1 MNFELDQ
8 DQQMLADSV
17 RRYLADN
24 YDFESRKK
32 IIASPEGFNERT
44 WAAFAETGLLG
55 LAFSEEHGG
64 FGGTAVGL
72 MSVMEA
78 MGEFLVVEPFLP
90 TVMAS
95 RLVAKL
101 GSAEQRDAVIPGVID
116 GSTKMA
122 LAHSEGP
129 ARFNIAYVGA
139 RAERNGP
146 GWTLS
151 GAKQVVYGGSVA
163 DRFVISA
170 RTSGDTFDSDGISL
184 FLVDANAPGLKR
196 TAYRTLDNQRA
207 VDLAFDGLELGADAL
222 LGTEGEGFAAL
233 EETIDFGI
241 AMLCAEA
248 AGAVRS
254 ANDDTL
260 EYIKT
265 RKQFGQPIGS
275 FQALQHRMVD
285 MFVTQEQLKSMQYL
299 VCSRVDTA
307 TDPRERSRIASAAKI
322 KTADSCRHISQES
335 VQLHGGMGMTEE
347 LKVSHTFR
355 RLTIIAQQL
364 GDADYHLQRF
374 AQLSS

>member
-32 IIASPEGFNERT
+32 IIASPEGCNEQT

-64 FGGTAVGL
+64 FGGTAVGM

-78 MGEFLVVEPFLP
+78 LGEFLVVEPFLP

-101 GSAEQRDAVIPGVID
+101 GSAEQRDAVIPGVI
-116 GSTKMA
+116 GGETKMA

-129 ARFNIAYVGA
+129 ARFNVAHVGA
-139 RAERNGP
+139 RAERRGN

-151 GAKQVVYGGSVA
+151 GEKQVVYGGSVA
-163 DRFVISA
+163 DRFVVSA
-170 RTSGDTFDSDGISL
+170 RTSGDTTGTEGISL
-184 FLVDANAPGLKR
+184 FLLDANAAGLKR
-196 TAYRTLDNQRA
+196 AAYRTLDNQRA
-207 VDLAFDGLELGADAL
+207 VDLVFDGLELGADAL
-222 LGTEGEGFAAL
+222 LGAEGDGFAAL
-233 EETIDFGI
+233 EEAIDFGI

-248 AGAVRS
+248 SGAVRS

-299 VCSRVDTA
+299 VCSRLDTT
-307 TDPRERSRIASAAKI
+307 TDARERSRIASAAKI
-322 KTADSCRHISQES
+322 KTADACRHISQES

>member
-32 IIASPEGFNERT
+32 IIASPDGSNEQT

-64 FGGTAVGL
+64 FGGTAVGM

-139 RAERNGP
+139 RAERSGS

-170 RTSGDTFDSDGISL
+170 RTSGDTSGTDGISL
-184 FLVDANAPGLKR
+184 FLVDANASGLKR

-207 VDLAFDGLELGADAL
+207 VDLVFDGLELGADAL
-222 LGTEGEGFAAL
+222 LGTEGGGFAAL

-285 MFVTQEQLKSMQYL
+285 MFATQEQLKSMQYL
-299 VCSRVDTA
+299 VCSRIDTA

-364 GDADYHLQRF
+364 GDSGYRLQLL

>member
-32 IIASPEGFNERT
+32 IIASPEGFNEQT

-64 FGGTAVGL
+64 FGGTAVGM

-78 MGEFLVVEPFLP
+78 LGEFLVVEPFLP

-116 GSTKMA
+116 GQTKMA

-139 RAERNGP
+139 RAERTGA

-151 GAKQVVYGGSVA
+151 GAKQVVCGGSVA

-170 RTSGDTFDSDGISL
+170 RTSGNTTGTDGISL

-207 VDLAFDGLELGADAL
+207 ADLVFDRLELDADAL
-222 LGTEGEGFAAL
+222 LGTEGGGFAVL

-299 VCSRVDTA
+299 VCSRIDTA
-307 TDPRERSRIASAAKI
+307 PTPRERSRVASAAKI

-355 RLTIIAQQL
+355 RLTIISQQL

-374 AQLSS
+374 AQLSN